1 MHNFSF
7 IYQAFEAEANYNK
20 STDFEPAISI
30 DHVNRLHDN
39 INTLREILGVTN
51 MVPMAAGTVVNRY
64 KTTVTKGAKQPA
76 EGEIIPLSKVEK
88 KPLDPLTLELD
99 PVRRLTSA
107 QAIQKKGRAVAIDEG
122 DAALVAKKRAEI
134 VTKFFD
140 MVNAGE
146 GTAAGGADLQAAA
159 AMAWAAVK
167 TYFDDIDATPIFFV
181 NTTDVA
187 GYLSTHNITLE
198 NAFGFSYLKNFLG
211 LGTVIVSP
219 KVTSGKV
226 FATAVEN
233 INGVYVPAN
242 GDVAAAFDMA
252 FDESNLVGITHGR
265 DLSTAGIET
274 LLLMGVLFYL
284 EDESGIF
291 VSEITQ
297 G

>member
-7 IYQAFEAEANYNK
+7 IYQAFEAEENYNV
-20 STDFEPAISI
+20 SADLEPAISI
-30 DHVNRLHDN
+30 DHANRLHDN
-39 INTLREILGVTN
+39 INTMREIFGVTN
-51 MVPMAAGTVVNRY
+51 MVPMASGTVVNRY
-64 KTTVTKGAKQPA
+64 HTTVTKGAKQPG

-88 KPLDPLTLELD
+88 KPLTPLTLELD

-107 QAIQKKGRAVAIDEG
+107 QAIQKKGRAIAIDECDG
-122 DAALVAKKRAEI
+122 ALVASKRGEI
-134 VTKFFD
+134 IDKFFT
-140 MVNAGE
+140 MVNGGQGVAEAG
-146 GTAAGGADLQAAA
+146 AGLQASCAK
-159 AMAWAAVK
+159 AWSAVK
-167 TYFDDIDATPIFFV
+167 TYFDDTDATPIFFV
-181 NTTDVA
+181 NTSDIGDYMADHT
-187 GYLSTHNITLE
+187 ITLE
-198 NAFGFSYLKNFLG
+198 NEFGFSYLKNFLG
-211 LGTVIVSP
+211 LGTVIASP
-219 KVTSGKV
+219 KVTAHKV

-274 LLLMGVLFYL
+274 LILMGVLFYL

-291 VSEITQ
+291 VSNITQ